1 MILENII
8 GGALILAII
17 GYVGYKKFYKKKK

>member
-8 GGALILAII
+8 GLINS
-17 GYVGYKKFYKKKK
+17 YW

>member
-8 GGALILAII
+8 GGALILAVIC
-17 GYVGYKKFYKKKK
+17 YVGYKMYHRMKK